1 MAWSLPVSEKR
12 SQSFLVPQ
20 SGEKS
25 EIWSDYQSLIKQ
37 TNMGISIMANTNIAN
52 GDSQNFF

>member
-37 TNMGISIMANTNIAN
+37 TNKQTWA
-52 GDSQNFF
+52 SQLWLIQI